1 MKNKHIIWFLGF
13 AFTCIL
19 LFFLFHY
26 SEVYKI
32 TSEDTPK
39 LSTGI
44 EDNPHPRFDVA
55 LDEYQN
61 VEYILDLAVSF

>member
-1 MKNKHIIWFLGF
+1 MKNKHIIWYLVFTF
-13 AFTCIL
+13 ACL
-19 LFFLFHY
+19 LFFLFHN
-26 SEVYKI
+26 SEISQI